1 MEQLKDKK
9 GIIKINI
16 KNLTELPPVSY
27 AVDLLDECGVQLEEV
42 QSIKMDK
49 NSFEVAVPVEKAPE
63 IVE

>member
-9 GIIKINI
+9 DTIKINI

-42 QSIKMDK
+42 QSIKMEKD
-49 NSFEVAVPVEKAPE
+49 SFEVAVPVEKAPNIIE
-63 IVE
+63 